1 MKCEKCGLIYL
12 NPRPTKEQ
20 LANYYPKD
28 YLAHIP
34 AIDDEPSLFLRLN
47 RRYGLSRKCKAIT
60 ARKRRGRLLDVGCGT
75 GNFAHEMEKLGGWE
89 VMGLD
94 TSQSAA
100 HYARKRFGLEVYVG
114 ELEEACFP
122 DQHFDVVTLW
132 DVIEHLPDP
141 KGSLAEIARILRT
154 DGLLVIGTPNGDSI
168 DARLFGPFWSHWD
181 APRHF
186 YLFSPHTLKQMLSQV
201 GFQTHALRCFF
212 GSWRSFSVS
221 LQYLLHR
228 KLGRRPPAP
237 PPWDGLLRTQWL
249 RLMVLPFYLLI
260 DRLNRGALMTLF
272 CGLSGMGPNRVL
284 RTGSAS
290 PEIASSLRGEH
301 FPGQETPPTNVGESP
316 ITQRRERRYR

>member
-1 MKCEKCGLIYL
+1 VRCEKCGLLYL
-12 NPRPTKEQ
+12 NPRPTKEE
-20 LANYYPKD
+20 LAHYYPET

-47 RRYGLSRKCKAIT
+47 RRYGLSRRCKAIM
-60 ARKRRGRLLDVGCGT
+60 ARKQRGRLLDVGCGT
-75 GNFAHEMEKLGGWE
+75 GNFAHEMGKFRGWE

-100 HYARKRFGLEVYVG
+100 NYAKKRFGLEVYVG
-114 ELEEACFP
+114 ELQEACFP

-154 DGLLVIGTPNGDSI
+154 DGLLVVGASNVDSI
-168 DARLFGPFWSHWD
+168 DARLFGPFWSLWE
-181 APRHF
+181 APRHL
-186 YLFSPHTLKQMLSQV
+186 YLFSPHTLKRMLSEV
-201 GFQTHALRCFF
+201 GFQTHALRCLF

-221 LQYLLHR
+221 LQHLIHG
-228 KLGRRPPAP
+228 KLGKKPPAP

-249 RLMVLPFYLLI
+249 RLMVLPFYFLI

-272 CGLSGMGPNRVL
+272 CGLSGMRPIRV
-284 RTGSAS
+284 RETENGS
-290 PEIASSLRGEH
+290 PEMTSFLQGDH
-301 FPGQETPPTNVGESP
+301 LPGLDTLPTNGGESR
-316 ITQRRERRYR
+316 IARRWEKRCR